1 MRILE
6 TRRGFVP
13 FDTWS
18 CMTLIL
24 WKWHDAKG
32 LTAIFRWSIYSHW
45 GCRTRQLSH
54 TNVHTLSL
62 PLSFTLLYPAPF
74 ECKCSDTTGYY
85 SAIDTCGESELHT
98 ILFSFKN
105 FDWLLLIVD
114 RGAGSV
120 EYKLRNLLF
129 NRLWN
134 PLSISSFIQRPNQFS
149 ASFNQIELTVCVR

>member
-1 MRILE
+1 MGLYPLTLGRVWHSYYGNGMIQKDYLLYSDGLFILIE
-6 TRRGFVP
+6 IVERDNFHTPMLTHTP
-13 FDTWS
+13 FHF
-18 CMTLIL
+18 L
-24 WKWHDAKG
+24 KG
-32 LTAIFRWSIYSHW
+32 
-45 GCRTRQLSH
+45 
-54 TNVHTLSL
+54 
-62 PLSFTLLYPAPF
+62 SFTLLYPTLF

-85 SAIDTCGESELHT
+85 PTIDTCGEPELHA

-120 EYKLRNLLF
+120 GYGLRNLLF

-134 PLSISSFIQRPNQFS
+134 PLSISILIQRPDQFS